1 MIKRLALQY
10 GKIIVPIA
18 ILIVIIIQGR
28 KELAGISVQDVLD
41 TIRAIPHGG
50 FYWAVLVGLLAIMT
64 MFFYDY
70 LLLYSLQVKVSLG
83 KIFRVS
89 WIANTFNGVL
99 GFGGLAGASLR
110 ALMYKPY
117 VKETG
122 TLIKALAWL
131 APSLG
136 SGLSIL
142 AFLAIIN
149 VFPVRP
155 VLEEMKILWLAL
167 FGVFAV
173 LPAYIFF
180 SKWKGKEMATAK
192 LTMSYTVISFVEWA
206 SAGVTAYFIL
216 MIMGLPIS
224 FTEALGAYVIAA
236 VAGTISMVPGGVG
249 SFDLV
254 FLIAL
259 QSYGIEKSVIL
270 SALILF
276 RLVYYFIP
284 FGLGLVI
291 AAFEMPSVVAGYK
304 EEPRNMRRFK
314 GWMEFLGSIPRKMV
328 IGLGDWSLAALTFLT
343 SMILIVSMLI
353 PVYVVDFEFIRG
365 YIPYWMMVLFA
376 GLTLGFGLIILALTP
391 GIYHRTKRSYK
402 LAVTAICCG
411 AVTSLLHGMYWKV
424 SVFML
429 AAAVLLWLLRRQFI
443 HSRLEM
449 TTAGSIVF
457 SVSSFLIVL
466 FYYSTSLSY
475 GQKEINT
482 NHISEDLVFLPFAG
496 VNAVSIIAI
505 LFVPLYLGLGKW
517 LYGRM
522 RR

>member
-28 KELAGISVQDVLD
+28 KELAGISVQDVLG

-64 MFFYDY
+64 MSFYDY
-70 LLLYSLQVKVSLG
+70 LLIFSLRVKVSAG

-180 SKWKGKEMATAK
+180 SKWKGKEMASAK

-284 FGLGLVI
+284 FGIGLVI
-291 AAFEMPSVVAGYK
+291 AAFEMPSFVAGYT

-314 GWMEFLGSIPRKMV
+314 GWMEFLRSIPRKMV

-353 PVYVVDFEFIRG
+353 PVYVVDFEFIRR

-411 AVTSLLHGMYWKV
+411 AVTSLLRGMYWKV

-443 HSRLEM
+443 HSRLEV

-466 FYYSTSLSY
+466 FYYSTSLFY

-482 NHISEDLVFLPFAG
+482 NYVSEELVFLPFAG
-496 VNAVSIIAI
+496 VNVVSIIAI
-505 LFVPLYLGLGKW
+505 LFVPLFLGIGKW
-517 LYGRM
+517 LYS
-522 RR
+522 RRRR

>member
-1 MIKRLALQY
+1 MLKRWALQY
-10 GKIIVPIA
+10 GKVIVPIA
-18 ILIVIIIQGR
+18 ILIFIIIQGR
-28 KELAGISVQDVLD
+28 KELAGISMQEVLD

-50 FYWAVLVGLLAIMT
+50 FYWAVLVGLLAIVT

-70 LLLYSLQVKVSLG
+70 LLLYSLKVQVSMG

-110 ALMYKPY
+110 ALMYRPY

-155 VLEEMKILWLAL
+155 VLAEMKILWAAL

-180 SKWKGKEMATAK
+180 SKWKGKEMASAK
-192 LTMSYTVISFVEWA
+192 LTLSYTFISFVEWT

-259 QSYGIEKSVIL
+259 QSYGIEKSVVL

-284 FGLGLVI
+284 FGFGLII
-291 AAFEMPSVVAGYK
+291 AAFEMPGVVAGYS
-304 EEPRNMRRFK
+304 EEPQNMRKLK
-314 GWMEFLGSIPRKMV
+314 GWMEFLRSIPRRLVM
-328 IGLGDWSLAALTFLT
+328 GLGDWSLAALTCLT

-353 PVYVVDFEFIRG
+353 PVYVVDFQFIRQ
-365 YIPYWMMVLFA
+365 YMPYWMMVLFA

-429 AAAVLLWLLRRQFI
+429 AAALLLWILRKQFV

-449 TTAGSIVF
+449 TTAGSIVYTL
-457 SVSSFLIVL
+457 SSFLIVL
-466 FYYSTSLSY
+466 FYYSTSVSF
-475 GQKEINT
+475 GKIEIQPEY
-482 NHISEDLVFLPFAG
+482 ISEDLVFLPFAG
-496 VNAVSIIAI
+496 VNAVSIIAAI
-505 LFVPLYLGLGKW
+505 FVPLYLWLGKW
-517 LYGRM
+517 LYSRKH
-522 RR
+522 R